1 MATPFQFKEQDLA
14 ILKELHNLETR
25 DHLPDNF
32 VIFDYNSF
40 SEDFSNIDS
49 FYACEFLSENFHVI
63 ILAECDVPKVCFKN
77 LSSENYTVISAV
89 PSRMLRNVINASDHI
104 ATLIMDCLIHHAKSE
119 HRKAFYCLS
128 SDKSFPINTE
138 MIDCIGDEFVYCSV
152 IKSIEDFLCS
162 SELFQNDPDDPVKMR
177 LYHLL
182 QNDVPRDDSDY
193 ENCGKIM
200 FFCHEDKLKFGRK
213 PGLPK
218 VTVQLLWQVL
228 KRFADSYY
236 PNPLHV
242 SVTTAFPTKRQKCKV
257 SLMFSK

>member
-1 MATPFQFKEQDLA
+1 MAAPFQFKEQELA
-14 ILKELHNLETR
+14 ILKQLHNLETC

-32 VIFDYNSF
+32 VIFDYSSF
-40 SEDFSNIDS
+40 NEEFSKIDS

-63 ILAECDVPKVCFKN
+63 VLAECDMLKVTFKN

-104 ATLIMDCLIHHAKSE
+104 ATLIMARLIHHAKSD

-138 MIDCIGDEFVYCSV
+138 MIDCIGDEFVYCCV
-152 IKSIEDFLCS
+152 IKSIEDFLSS

-177 LYHLL
+177 LCRLL
-182 QNDVPRDDSDY
+182 QNGVPRDDSDH

-200 FFCHEDKLKFGRK
+200 FFLFGDKLKNA
-213 PGLPK
+213 PK
-218 VTVQLLWQVL
+218 VTVQLLWRLL
-228 KRFADSYY
+228 KQFGDNHY
-236 PNPLHV
+236 PDPLHV
-242 SVTTAFPTKRQKCKV
+242 SVTTAFPTKRKDCIV
-257 SLMFSK
+257 SLMFSN